1 MLLLRFKVSVNLST
15 VNQSLLSLE
24 FVDLH
29 FKHLN
34 KIWVVSTFVIF
45 AKMLYKKSVINKNA
59 AVIQF

>member
-29 FKHLN
+29 FKHSMCFFF
-34 KIWVVSTFVIF
+34 KGI
-45 AKMLYKKSVINKNA
+45 
-59 AVIQF
+59 